1 MKILVTGG
9 LGFIGSALIRKIL
22 DSTKDHVLNVD
33 CCTYASMPEALEG
46 KEKNN
51 RYNFL
56 KIDISNYDLINKAIQ
71 SFKPNKIFHLA
82 AESHVDRSIVNPA
95 VFMYTNIMGTFNILQ
110 SIKLSKNI
118 LPSDFVLLHVS
129 TDEVFGSLT
138 FDENPFNEMSSYQ
151 PNSPYSASKASSDLL
166 VRAWHETYDINT
178 VINVKDA
185 SIFHRYNT
193 ILNNVNFKINK
204 GEFVYL
210 IGKTGS
216 GKSSLLKTIYGDLIL
231 KMGSINVDGHEIKDI
246 KKSELPLIRRKLGII
261 FQDFQLFQDRSIA
274 ENLIFVMKA
283 TGWKKNIINDNVLK
297 LLSKVG
303 IEDKANRYPHQL
315 SGGEQQRAVIARALI
330 NNPIILIADEPT
342 GNLDPKVSENI
353 FKLFLEINKKG
364 TTILMATHNY
374 ELIKKFNNRTLNCIE
389 GKVEEINVN
398 NI

>member
-1 MKILVTGG
+1 M
-9 LGFIGSALIRKIL
+9 
-22 DSTKDHVLNVD
+22 
-33 CCTYASMPEALEG
+33 
-46 KEKNN
+46 
-51 RYNFL
+51 
-56 KIDISNYDLINKAIQ
+56 
-71 SFKPNKIFHLA
+71 
-82 AESHVDRSIVNPA
+82 
-95 VFMYTNIMGTFNILQ
+95 
-110 SIKLSKNI
+110 
-118 LPSDFVLLHVS
+118 
-129 TDEVFGSLT
+129 
-138 FDENPFNEMSSYQ
+138 
-151 PNSPYSASKASSDLL
+151 
-166 VRAWHETYDINT
+166 NT

-231 KMGSINVDGHEIKDI
+231 KMGSINVDGNEMKDI
-246 KKSELPLIRRKLGII
+246 KKSKLPFIRRKLGII

-303 IEDKANRYPHQL
+303 LEDKANRYPHQL